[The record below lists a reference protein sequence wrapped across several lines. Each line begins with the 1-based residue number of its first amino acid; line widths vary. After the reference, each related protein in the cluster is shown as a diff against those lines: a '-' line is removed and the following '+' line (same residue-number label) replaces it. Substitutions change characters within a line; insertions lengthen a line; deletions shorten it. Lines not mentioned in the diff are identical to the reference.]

1 MYKKKLETSISSF
14 SVIARSVFAVKCV
27 IAKFYLW
34 LETNERR
41 GNLTS
46 LINTQEIFKITPLQ
60 PQSREIASGMQQH
73 LAESVLITL
82 LTKPRNDEI
91 KYLPH

>member
-91 KYLPH
+91 KCLPH